1 MTVPH
6 TTPAGA
12 GLRLLR
18 AAVFTAV
25 CVVLSAAGHALASC
39 ATVPWWA
46 LVIAFLAVF
55 AVVAPL
61 AGRRRSLPGIAAGLA
76 VGQLGLHAVFGLGQH
91 SAAAAAQAPSAAD
104 TSLAALAAQLVCGG
118 NSVPLSP
125 ADARQVLRSAG
136 LDPAVLA
143 AQAAAQGHSGHA
155 RLTQAAAAP
164 ATGLFS
170 PGMLVGHL
178 LAALAAG
185 WLLGRGDAALFRLV
199 ELSRSSAEVGPVRPL
214 RAALAFVRAL
224 GAGLAGAPGR
234 GPQVPR
240 GGVRAR
246 RAHRQGN
253 APAHGDQARAA
264 HGPRGPRP
272 RSLTR
277 HPSSRSVRGTGAAES
292 ARARV
297 RSHRHPCL

>member
-6 TTPAGA
+6 ATPAGA
-12 GLRLLR
+12 GLRLIR

-55 AVVAPL
+55 AVAAPL

-76 VGQLGLHAVFGLGQH
+76 FGQLGLHAVFGLAQH
-91 SAAAAAQAPSAAD
+91 GDAAPQAPAGTD
-104 TSLAALAAQLVCGG
+104 TSLAALAARLVCGG

-125 ADARQVLRSAG
+125 ADARQILETAG
-136 LDPAVLA
+136 LDPAAMTAQA
-143 AQAAAQGHSGHA
+143 AGQAAAQAHAGHA
-155 RLTQAAAAP
+155 HMVQAYAAP

-170 PGMLVGHL
+170 TGMLLGHL

-199 ELSRSSAEVGPVRPL
+199 ELSRASAEADPVRPL
-214 RAALAFVRAL
+214 RAALAFVRTL
-224 GAGLAGAPGR
+224 GAGLPGAPAGTRQATRSAAEPAAHTGREALQHTVIRR
-234 GPQVPR
+234 GPPCT
-240 GGVRAR
+240 AL
-246 RAHRQGN
+246 AL
-253 APAHGDQARAA
+253 AA
-264 HGPRGPRP
+264 
-272 RSLTR
+272 
-277 HPSSRSVRGTGAAES
+277 
-292 ARARV
+292 
-297 RSHRHPCL
+297 

>member
-6 TTPAGA
+6 ATPAGA

-39 ATVPWWA
+39 AAVPWWT

-55 AVVAPL
+55 AVAAAL

-76 VGQLGLHAVFGLGQH
+76 LGQLGLHAVFGLGQH
-91 SAAAAAQAPSAAD
+91 SAAAAQAPAGAD
-104 TSLAALAAQLVCGG
+104 TSLAALAARLVCGG

-125 ADARQVLRSAG
+125 ADARQILETAG
-136 LDPAVLA
+136 LDPAALA
-143 AQAAAQGHSGHA
+143 AQAAAQGAAPVHAGHA
-155 RLTQAAAAP
+155 HLAQAAAAP

-170 PGMLVGHL
+170 TGMLLGHL

-185 WLLGRGDAALFRLV
+185 WLMGRGDAALFRLV
-199 ELSRSSAEVGPVRPL
+199 ELSRGSAEADPVRPL

-224 GAGLAGAPGR
+224 GAGLAGTPAGAPQAARTAAEPAAHTGRDALQHTVIRR
-234 GPQVPR
+234 GPPST
-240 GGVRAR
+240 AL
-246 RAHRQGN
+246 AL
-253 APAHGDQARAA
+253 AA
-264 HGPRGPRP
+264 
-272 RSLTR
+272 
-277 HPSSRSVRGTGAAES
+277 
-292 ARARV
+292 
-297 RSHRHPCL
+297 

>member
-6 TTPAGA
+6 ATPAGA
-12 GLRLLR
+12 GLRLIR

-55 AVVAPL
+55 AVAAPL

-76 VGQLGLHAVFGLGQH
+76 FGQLGLHAVFGLAQH
-91 SAAAAAQAPSAAD
+91 GDAAAQTPAD
-104 TSLAALAAQLVCGG
+104 TDTSVAALAARLVCGG

-125 ADARQVLRSAG
+125 ADARQILETAG
-136 LDPAVLA
+136 LDPAAMTAQA
-143 AQAAAQGHSGHA
+143 AGQAAAQTHAGHA
-155 RLTQAAAAP
+155 HMAQAYAAP

-170 PGMLVGHL
+170 TGMLVGHL

-199 ELSRSSAEVGPVRPL
+199 ELSRASAEADPVRPL

-224 GAGLAGAPGR
+224 GTGLPGTHAGTPQGTRTAAEPAAHTGREALHHTVIRR
-234 GPQVPR
+234 GPPCT
-240 GGVRAR
+240 AL
-246 RAHRQGN
+246 AL
-253 APAHGDQARAA
+253 AA
-264 HGPRGPRP
+264 
-272 RSLTR
+272 
-277 HPSSRSVRGTGAAES
+277 
-292 ARARV
+292 
-297 RSHRHPCL
+297 